1 MVVLPVQAPTQV
13 PMASTRKGFW
23 IPGMFPSSS
32 SMPALPATPSTVPSV
47 EKKSP
52 QKAMNTYMMAW
63 KDNSPLKS
71 KQNTIFPQDETSG
84 ILAKVSGRVVTPRGI
99 PITVTATIPMRMA
112 PFTLY
117 AVRTAMITR
126 PSRAINTAGS
136 LKFPIPIPFVKV
148 PMPEFLKPR

>member
-1 MVVLPVQAPTQV
+1 
-13 PMASTRKGFW
+13 
-23 IPGMFPSSS
+23 
-32 SMPALPATPSTVPSV
+32 
-47 EKKSP
+47 
-52 QKAMNTYMMAW
+52 MAW